1 MTARARPDARF
12 RAWLRDRRRG
22 LGLYAWLALLAAG
35 VIGIAVNG
43 TMAVTLSLQDADLR
57 ALAAG
62 RDVAVEPDA
71 APPLLHAR
79 ALHLL
84 ARDRIAEAEVFG
96 VQLAR
101 AGNPNLEAGY
111 RLTLGNA
118 RLRRAFSLI
127 GVARLNDAIPE
138 VALAKA
144 AYRAALAA
152 DPGDYDAK
160 VNLDIAMRLVRDL
173 PREGEEGLSDPD
185 ARPKKVWTDLP
196 GLPRGGP

>member
-1 MTARARPDARF
+1 MAGVGLAASLWS
-12 RAWLRDRRRG
+12 WLRDRRRS
-22 LGLYAWLALLAAG
+22 LGLHVWIGLLA
-35 VIGIAVNG
+35 IGGIGAAVNG
-43 TMAVTLSLQDADLR
+43 TTAVTLWLQAADLR

-96 VQLAR
+96 VQLVR
-101 AGNPNLEAGY
+101 AGDPDLLAGY
-111 RLTLGNA
+111 RFTLGNA
-118 RLRRAFSLI
+118 RLRRAFSFI
-127 GVARLNDAIPE
+127 EVARLNDAIPE
-138 VALAKA
+138 VALAKT

-152 DPGDYDAK
+152 DPEHYDAK

-173 PREGEEGLSDPD
+173 PRESLEGVGDPD